1 MIEGLHELIRS
12 RPAGHS
18 LPQAFYT
25 SPDVYR
31 LDVDLVLRRHWS
43 FAGHVS
49 AIPRGGDHVVCEYDR
64 DSAIVVRG
72 DDGEIRALANVC
84 RHRGSRICS
93 ERAGHAQ
100 GGALRCPYHAW
111 TYNLDGSLRKA
122 PWLPPETDT
131 SLLGLVSLPVEVCQ
145 GLIFVSFSEDPLEF
159 GGVRRTFDDAFGVFG
174 WADAKVAHVA
184 RYTFPANW
192 KLALENQVECYH
204 CLPSHPEFARVH
216 AMARKGSEGAA
227 TRVVDRWAMNAGS
240 GEELFFS
247 SDNALQGTAQT
258 GSEDGQLVGPMMGPA
273 DALGTFVV
281 AYAGIVN
288 HFLAYA
294 DYGCALR
301 YEPRSALETDLTV
314 TWLVPG
320 DARAGTDYDLERLT
334 WMWRVTVAEDLRI
347 VSENQR
353 GVSSSM
359 YAPGPYVMPIESK
372 TLRLT
377 EWYLQALE
385 AAGADAGRLGGDAPA
400 AVGTPYGWPLR
411 RAL

>member
-1 MIEGLHELIRS
+1 
-12 RPAGHS
+12 
-18 LPQAFYT
+18 
-25 SPDVYR
+25 
-31 LDVDLVLRRHWS
+31 
-43 FAGHVS
+43 
-49 AIPRGGDHVVCEYDR
+49 
-64 DSAIVVRG
+64 
-72 DDGEIRALANVC
+72 
-84 RHRGSRICS
+84 
-93 ERAGHAQ
+93 
-100 GGALRCPYHAW
+100 
-111 TYNLDGSLRKA
+111 
-122 PWLPPETDT
+122 
-131 SLLGLVSLPVEVCQ
+131 
-145 GLIFVSFSEDPLEF
+145 
-159 GGVRRTFDDAFGVFG
+159 
-174 WADAKVAHVA
+174 
-184 RYTFPANW
+184 
-192 KLALENQVECYH
+192 
-204 CLPSHPEFARVH
+204 
-216 AMARKGSEGAA
+216 
-227 TRVVDRWAMNAGS
+227 MNGGS

-247 SDNALQGTAQT
+247 SDNALQGAAQT
-258 GSEDGQLVGPMMGPA
+258 GSEDGHLVGPMMGPA

-377 EWYLQALE
+377 EWYLQALA
-385 AAGADAGRLGGDAPA
+385 AAGADAGRLGESPA
-400 AVGTPYGWPLR
+400 AVGTSYGWPLR
-411 RAL
+411 RAR

>member
-1 MIEGLHELIRS
+1 MIEDLHELIGS

-25 SPDVYR
+25 SPEVYR
-31 LDVDLVLRRHWS
+31 LDVDVVLRRHWN
-43 FAGHVS
+43 FVGHES
-49 AIPRGGDHVVCEYDR
+49 AIPHAGDYLVCEYDL

-72 DDGEIRALANVC
+72 EDGQVRALANVC

-93 ERAGHAQ
+93 EPAGHAR
-100 GGALRCPYHAW
+100 GGAFRCPYHSW

-122 PWLPPETDT
+122 PWLEPDADMST
-131 SLLGLVSLPVEVCQ
+131 LGLVTVPVEVCQ
-145 GLIFVSFSEDPLEF
+145 GLIFVSFSDDPLDF
-159 GGVRRTFDDAFGVFG
+159 GGVRRALDDALGAFG
-174 WADAKVAHVA
+174 WSEATVAHEEHFSF
-184 RYTFPANW
+184 RANW

-227 TRVVDRWAMNAGS
+227 SDVVDRWAMQ
-240 GEELFFS
+240 GEPGAELYFS
-247 SDNALQGTAQT
+247 SDNALQGGALT
-258 GSEDGQLVGPMMGPA
+258 GSEDGEVVGAPMAPA
-273 DALGTFVV
+273 GAKGSFVV

-301 YEPRSALETDLTV
+301 YAPRSALETDLTV
-314 TWLVPG
+314 TWLVP
-320 DARAGTDYDLERLT
+320 AGSQPELDYDLERLT

-353 GVSSSM
+353 GVSSSA
-359 YAPGPYVMPIESK
+359 YRPGPYVMPIESK

-377 EWYLQALE
+377 DWYLQELST
-385 AAGADAGRLGGDAPA
+385 
-400 AVGTPYGWPLR
+400 AVRP
-411 RAL
+411 

>member
-1 MIEGLHELIRS
+1 MGAMAFEAIDDLQELIRS

-31 LDVDLVLRRHWS
+31 LDVERVLRGHWS
-43 FAGHVS
+43 FVGHVS
-49 AIPRGGDHVVCEYDR
+49 AIPRVGDYLVAEYDR

-72 DDGEIRALANVC
+72 DGDRIHALANVC

-93 ERAGHAQ
+93 IDAGHAQ
-100 GGALRCPYHAW
+100 GAALRCPYHGW

-122 PWLPPETDT
+122 PWFGPDADT
-131 SLLGLVSLPVEVCQ
+131 STLGLVTLPVEVCQ
-145 GLIFVSFSEDPLEF
+145 GLIFVSFGADPLDF
-159 GGVRRTFDDAFGVFG
+159 DGVRRAFDEAFGAFD
-174 WADAKVAHVA
+174 WWNAKVAHLG

-216 AMARKGSEGAA
+216 AMARKGSAGAA
-227 TRVVDRWAMNAGS
+227 SRVVDRWAMESVS
-240 GEELFFS
+240 GAELLFC
-247 SDNALQGTAQT
+247 SDNALEGTAQT
-258 GSEDGQLVGPMMGPA
+258 GSEDGRLVGPLMGA
-273 DALGTFVV
+273 AEAVGSFVV

-301 YEPRSALETDLTV
+301 YEPKSAVETELTV
-314 TWLVPG
+314 TWLVRG
-320 DARAGTDYDLERLT
+320 DADAAVDYDLERLT
-334 WMWRVTVAEDLRI
+334 WMWRVTVAEDQRI
-347 VSENQR
+347 VGENQR
-353 GVSSSM
+353 GVSSSA
-359 YAPGPYVMPIESK
+359 YAPGPYVLPIESK

-377 EWYLQALE
+377 DWYLHELE
-385 AAGADAGRLGGDAPA
+385 RASAAPVGSPSLGLD
-400 AVGTPYGWPLR
+400 R
-411 RAL
+411 